1 MCLYVTSIV
10 QCIVKIFW
18 WLMTG
23 ELCWW
28 WAGELW
34 VESERRGA
42 GVLTLTTGPSTD
54 HYHVGTHRSF
64 SSHSYPGHRRWYT
77 AWGVS
82 WSPVPRMTQHEPQH
96 THTNNTQIWTISVSP
111 SFNFEHIYK
120 TNIFYLLH
128 FVKKSIKSY
137 QGSGSDSW
145 TTKSDWKIVM
155 PYATRKSWNQRQ
167 FVTMKK
173 CCEQWPIWKSLNF
186 WIYLQSTS

>member
-1 MCLYVTSIV
+1 MWCVYVTGIV

-96 THTNNTQIWTISVSP
+96 THTNYTQIWTVYNL
-111 SFNFEHIYK
+111 FFHHFLFCE
-120 TNIFYLLH
+120 YLQTIILPTYL
-128 FVKKSIKSY
+128 FVKKSKKSY
-137 QGSGSDSW
+137 HVSGSDSW

-173 CCEQWPIWKSLNF
+173 RCEQ
-186 WIYLQSTS
+186 

>member
-1 MCLYVTSIV
+1 MCLYVTGIV

-54 HYHVGTHRSF
+54 HYHVGTRSF

-82 WSPVPRMTQHEPQH
+82 WSPVPRMTQHKPQL
-96 THTNNTQIWTISVSP
+96 TVTNYTQIWTVSFSVSP
-111 SFNFEHIYK
+111 SSSLKILISKHLIKRKEF
-120 TNIFYLLH
+120 TNNRHCPYREKVRNQWQWFLNHQEWLNNWDILALPKYA
-128 FVKKSIKSY
+128 
-137 QGSGSDSW
+137 SG
-145 TTKSDWKIVM
+145 KL
-155 PYATRKSWNQRQ
+155 WNQRH
-167 FVTMKK
+167 FVTIKK
-173 CCEQWPIWKSLNF
+173 CCE
-186 WIYLQSTS
+186 